1 MNKLKRRTLLVTI
14 LIIVGIL
21 LIVMTWAFSRYRSQL
36 SSYGSSKIAK
46 PICTLYVNPHQSQD
60 NEINSY
66 CDVEVKNYDSEN
78 NVSEVAMDYSIEIK
92 NESGENVSEYY
103 WEDEQGNNLGKNL
116 TGSFDNTDKAQK
128 KYKVYFVN
136 SGENEKT
143 EKINFVIHAV
153 QKI

>member
-1 MNKLKRRTLLVTI
+1 MNKLKGRTLLVTI

-46 PICTLYVNPHQSQD
+46 PICTLYVTPHQSQD

-128 KYKVYFVN
+128 NTKC
-136 SGENEKT
+136 
-143 EKINFVIHAV
+143 IL
-153 QKI
+153 